1 MTAVKKT
8 QTKTKRD
15 LKANRRTKSVRKSH
29 KRISFQRTGDGG
41 PGSPTD
47 GTGSK

>member
-8 QTKTKRD
+8 QTKAKREM
-15 LKANRRTKSVRKSH
+15 KVNRRNKSVRKAH
-29 KRISFQRTGDGG
+29 KRIAFQRTGDGG

>member
-15 LKANRRTKSVRKSH
+15 LKTNRRHKSVRKSH
-29 KRISFQRTGDGG
+29 KRIAFQRTGDGG